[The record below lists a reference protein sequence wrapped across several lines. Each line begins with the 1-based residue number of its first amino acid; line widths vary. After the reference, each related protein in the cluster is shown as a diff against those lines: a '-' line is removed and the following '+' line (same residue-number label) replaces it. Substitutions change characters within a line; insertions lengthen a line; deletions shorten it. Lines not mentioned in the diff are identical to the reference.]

1 MEATFWT
8 NTIWYLLLGLVSIVE
23 IFVVIYHA
31 DRKLFTFAYFLSILG
46 LTFIFETVV
55 LIYLDSYEYFP
66 KITKNPPLAF
76 DDNLAGNV
84 FSQVSVSA
92 SALLYVI
99 FNLRYYWVFIFAG
112 IYGLVE
118 ELFLALNIYQH
129 HWYRTWM
136 TLVLISIFFWI
147 ANMMYAKLKQG
158 MKSIAYYLYILLALF
173 PLYTV
178 LLLWGIFILFRIQ
191 SFNTEW
197 LSNPI
202 WSRSS
207 IVIMNY
213 TVFSIIM
220 IIIILKKLH
229 WVIQAIVIFFLY
241 LIYFTCY
248 RLGWFVIR
256 DGWFLVVSTVAIFWL
271 YISVH
276 FLDKAF
282 GSSNKFHTFRTDPI
296 DE

>member
-8 NTIWYLLLGLVSIVE
+8 NTIWYLLLGLISIVE
-23 IFVVIYHA
+23 IFVVIYKV

-46 LTFIFETVV
+46 LTFTFETIV
-55 LIYLDSYEYFP
+55 LIYLDAYEYFP
-66 KITKNPPLAF
+66 LIVNNPPLSY
-76 DDNLAGNV
+76 DDSLAGNV

-92 SALLYVI
+92 SALLFVA

-136 TLVLISIFFWI
+136 TVVLISMFFWI
-147 ANMMYAKLKQG
+147 AKMMFAKLKQG
-158 MKSIAYYLYILLALF
+158 MKSVTYYIYLLLALV

-178 LLLWGIFILFRIQ
+178 LLQWGIFILFRIHTY
-191 SFNTEW
+191 NTEW
-197 LSNPI
+197 LSIPI

-207 IVIMNY
+207 IIIMSY
-213 TVFSIIM
+213 IVFSITM
-220 IIIILKKLH
+220 IIIIIKRIH
-229 WVIQAIVIFFLY
+229 WVLQAIVIFLLY
-241 LIYFTCY
+241 VIYFTCY
-248 RLGWFVIR
+248 RLDLFVIR

-271 YISVH
+271 YFSVH
-276 FLDKAF
+276 FLDRAF
-282 GSSNKFHTFRTDPI
+282 GISNKLHTFRSDPI